1 MKYSPMYLI
10 PLLLLI
16 SIFACSLS
24 GPNPES
30 EPVYDFDVSAVKEND
45 TISIDVTYDLKGE
58 SVHLP
63 PHVSINYGGG
73 RIINGTLIFD
83 NGVID
88 GQLLN
93 HQLEIG
99 GTVRLKSSTFV
110 FEKSRWNIIEGRVP
124 DTMALKNRETLQ
136 RAIDRVKSLG
146 AAVFQI
152 NNLDAYFL
160 VTSERNLILAFE
172 TSIRIPSN
180 FTLEMTNNTHLRVQP
195 NKYSRYVLLEIRD
208 VSNVHIRGGHLHG
221 DRDEHD
227 YTPLSI
233 NSGQTNKTH
242 EWGHLLNI
250 ASGINIT
257 IKNVHMSYA
266 SGDGLNIH
274 STKHAYK
281 PDYIG
286 SKDIVVSHC
295 TFDSNRR
302 NNLSITDGFNIIVEN
317 NEFLN
322 AGIDTLRSKGT
333 APKYGLVVEAF
344 RGRDDAGNLIEYQ
357 RAKDIIIRNN
367 TERGSAAGAMTVC
380 IGEYVTIENNTV
392 ENTIGFSMANNVK
405 IKNNTI
411 NVEYGDTGIGAGHP
425 RYSDTVFANEVFG
438 NTIISNRGIGAMLHA
453 EETKIYS
460 NSFVNC
466 KTAIG
471 IRDVIGSKVYDN
483 VIRSDIPVSY
493 GIMVY
498 SCFANDLKIQNNDIK
513 TTFKPIFFNN
523 VNTGADHQNY
533 TVNVS
538 GNTLFK
544 GQEKVGVEVSPT
556 SNGIIVQ

>member
-1 MKYSPMYLI
+1 MKSYKTTAFLI
-10 PLLLLI
+10 AIVLIITTTLVFAGLPNPGMTVEKGRTALLI
-16 SIFACSLS
+16 TDPQNDFLS
-24 GPNPES
+24 PKGVAWGVVGKS
-30 EPVYDFDVSAVKEND
+30 
-45 TISIDVTYDLKGE
+45 VT
-58 SVHLP
+58 
-63 PHVSINYGGG
+63 
-73 RIINGTLIFD
+73 
-83 NGVID
+83 
-88 GQLLN
+88 
-93 HQLEIG
+93 
-99 GTVRLKSSTFV
+99 
-110 FEKSRWNIIEGRVP
+110 
-124 DTMALKNRETLQ
+124 
-136 RAIDRVKSLG
+136 
-146 AAVFQI
+146 
-152 NNLDAYFL
+152 
-160 VTSERNLILAFE
+160 
-172 TSIRIPSN
+172 
-180 FTLEMTNNTHLRVQP
+180 
-195 NKYSRYVLLEIRD
+195 
-208 VSNVHIRGGHLHG
+208 
-221 DRDEHD
+221 
-227 YTPLSI
+227 
-233 NSGQTNKTH
+233 
-242 EWGHLLNI
+242 
-250 ASGINIT
+250 
-257 IKNVHMSYA
+257 
-266 SGDGLNIH
+266 
-274 STKHAYK
+274 
-281 PDYIG
+281 
-286 SKDIVVSHC
+286 
-295 TFDSNRR
+295 
-302 NNLSITDGFNIIVEN
+302 
-317 NEFLN
+317 
-322 AGIDTLRSKGT
+322 
-333 APKYGLVVEAF
+333 
-344 RGRDDAGNLIEYQ
+344 
-357 RAKDIIIRNN
+357 
-367 TERGSAAGAMTVC
+367 
-380 IGEYVTIENNTV
+380 ENNTV